1 MPASASPPPTPP
13 PITEKAGERWVRIKA
28 VFGEALEVPESE
40 RSAFVARACEGD
52 VTLRMEIESLLTN
65 EKAAVGFLET
75 PAVGLLAQGAPA
87 SPRLEPGTRLGAYE
101 ITAFLSAAG
110 MGEVYRA
117 RHTVL
122 GRQVAV
128 KTVSARAAEPT
139 ASRRLVREAQHASI
153 LNHPN
158 ICSIFEVGD
167 ADGTP
172 FIIMELVEGRS
183 LHERLHDRLPQLE
196 GALRIGS
203 QVADALEHAHRHGI
217 VHRERLGQID
227 PDQQRLVELRF
238 FAGLTVDE
246 TAHVLN
252 RSPRTV
258 KREWQLAKA
267 WLFRELSERSMGSY

>member
-1 MPASASPPPTPP
+1 M
-13 PITEKAGERWVRIKA
+13 
-28 VFGEALEVPESE
+28 FGEALEVPESE